1 MAKSTLPVDFTDDVL
16 NESMSGKRRYKLI
29 YNDDGTVSLDDV
41 TAYDQIGSDFGSK
54 QLNETNTAVN
64 AAADAGK
71 IIDSL
76 ATVRA
81 VTQEGYMAGA
91 LALKE
96 LDDSLGALLWTGS
109 FTEGSI
115 TVPNLSKYR
124 ITAVSVE
131 GILCFGTKSYGGT
144 CIPLAGQLGI
154 VNYAYRFSYNSD
166 VLTINDNNKGG
177 TNGTSQKIIQAI
189 YGIVLN

>member
-124 ITAVSVE
+124 IIAVSVE

>member
-1 MAKSTLPVDFTDDVL
+1 
-16 NESMSGKRRYKLI
+16 
-29 YNDDGTVSLDDV
+29 
-41 TAYDQIGSDFGSK
+41 
-54 QLNETNTAVN
+54 
-64 AAADAGK
+64 
-71 IIDSL
+71 
-76 ATVRA
+76 
-81 VTQEGYMAGA
+81 MAGA

-124 ITAVSVE
+124 IIAVSVE